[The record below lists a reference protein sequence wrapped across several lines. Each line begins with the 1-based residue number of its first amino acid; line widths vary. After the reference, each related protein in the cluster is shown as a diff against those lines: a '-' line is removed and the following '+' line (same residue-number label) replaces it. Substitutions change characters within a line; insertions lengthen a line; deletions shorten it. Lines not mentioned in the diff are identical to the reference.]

1 MVEGEGSTFCCEGA
15 PLSRM
20 MATALRFPLI
30 VVVYFIAFNIVESN
44 ESFIRCPVG
53 PISKHFPHDLD
64 CTLFYVCRN
73 GEAILKKCPKNLH
86 FNRHVSVCDYP
97 ENADCKKGIVKEPET
112 IPKVGANG
120 QCPSQNPKHPVLLP
134 HEDCTK
140 FYICDSG
147 IPLVKSC
154 QKGLHFNAK
163 LNVCD
168 YPDKAGCDSG
178 IIQPKGRE
186 SFKGLD
192 PLCPLNEDG
201 NPILKPHETDC
212 RKFYTCN
219 GGVTILQVC
228 QNGLHFNAQEQK
240 CDWPENAGC
249 ETKIIEKPDK
259 IPKIGID
266 GQCPK
271 EDSDTPVLLP
281 HKDCTKF
288 YMCHNG
294 VLLVKSCQKGLHFNA
309 KLNVCDYPDKAGC
322 DSGFIKP
329 KGRDGLEGLD
339 TLCPL
344 NEDGNPILKP
354 HETDCRK
361 FYTCNGGVSILQVC
375 QNGLHFNA
383 QLQKC
388 DWPEKA
394 GCETSID
401 KKPEIIPKIT
411 GNDGQCPKE
420 NSDTPVLLPHKDCS
434 KFYMCNGGKPL
445 VKSCQPGLH
454 FNAKLNVCDYPDKA
468 GCDSEII
475 EKPDKIPKIVV
486 DGQCPK
492 ENSDTTVLLP
502 HKDCTKFYICNDG
515 KPLVKSCLSGLH
527 FNAKLNVCDYPDK
540 AGCDSGAIKPKGRDG
555 LEGFDTLCPLNKDGN
570 PVLKPHETDCRKFY
584 ACNGGVSILQVCQHG
599 LHFNAQLQKC
609 DWPENAGCETSAIK
623 PKGRGGFEGLDTLC
637 PLNEDGNPILK
648 SHETDCRKF
657 YTCNGGILILQV
669 CQNGLHFNAQ
679 LQKCD
684 WPENAGCETNVAVK
698 PKGKS
703 GKEVLNDICS
713 QEDDGSLKP
722 HETDCGKFYVC
733 NGGQPQILKCQSGL
747 HFNPKRQACDYPE
760 NVGCEKSF
768 LKKLSSGTGDLN
780 DFAEICASVLADKIS
795 YFPHPENCSMY
806 YMCDSGILS
815 LRQCPNDLHFNAA
828 RQLCDWP
835 HEAQCE
841 RMGQLRS
848 VGVPSAFCPPVNGK
862 IPIFYRHP
870 SNCSI
875 YYMCSNGFSYE
886 FACPSRLHFNLRR
899 RLCDYEEV
907 AMCSTGISGK
917 KEEP

>member
-1 MVEGEGSTFCCEGA
+1 MRPCQQTTINTVPSLEKELLYGVHLTIPHSSTGGVPLHSAA
-15 PLSRM
+15 PFENHYHRTILIHLSGFAHYIEINKAHRSTAQNTNIPVLELSRM
-20 MATALRFPLI
+20 MATALRFSLI
-30 VVVYFIAFNIVESN
+30 VVVYFIAFNIVESE
-44 ESFIRCPVG
+44 ESFITCPVG
-53 PISKHFPHDLD
+53 PLPKHFPHGID

-73 GEAILKKCPKNLH
+73 GKAILKQCPKNLH
-86 FNRHVSVCDYP
+86 FNRHLSVCDYP
-97 ENADCKKGIVKEPET
+97 ENADCKKGIVNEPEK
-112 IPKVGANG
+112 IPKVGTNG

-140 FYICDSG
+140 FYICESG
-147 IPLVKSC
+147 NPLVKSC
-154 QKGLHFNAK
+154 QPGLHFNAK

-168 YPDKAGCDSG
+168 YPNKAGCDSG

-186 SFKGLD
+186 SLEGRD
-192 PLCPLNEDG
+192 SLCPLNEDG

-219 GGVTILQVC
+219 GGITILQIC
-228 QNGLHFNAQEQK
+228 QNGLHFNAQHQK

-249 ETKIIEKPDK
+249 ETKIVEKPDK

-281 HKDCTKF
+281 HKDCTRF

-294 VLLVKSCQKGLHFNA
+294 VLLVKSCQKDLHFNA

-339 TLCPL
+339 PLCPL

-361 FYTCNGGVSILQVC
+361 FYTCNNGVLILQVC
-375 QNGLHFNA
+375 QNSLHFNS

-388 DWPEKA
+388 DWPENA
-394 GCETSID
+394 GCETSIGE
-401 KKPEIIPKIT
+401 KPEIIPKIT

-420 NSDTPVLLPHKDCS
+420 NSDTPVLLPHKDCT
-434 KFYMCNGGKPL
+434 KFYVCNSGKPL
-445 VKSCQPGLH
+445 VKSCQ
-454 FNAKLNVCDYPDKA
+454 
-468 GCDSEII
+468 
-475 EKPDKIPKIVV
+475 
-486 DGQCPK
+486 
-492 ENSDTTVLLP
+492 
-502 HKDCTKFYICNDG
+502 
-515 KPLVKSCLSGLH
+515 SGLH
-527 FNAKLNVCDYPDK
+527 FNAKLNVCDYPDQ
-540 AGCDSGAIKPKGRDG
+540 AGCDSGAIKPKGKDG
-555 LEGFDTLCPLNKDGN
+555 LEGLDTLCPLNKDGN

-584 ACNGGVSILQVCQHG
+584 TCNGGVLILQVCQHG

-609 DWPENAGCETSAIK
+609 DWPENAGCEISSIK
-623 PKGRGGFEGLDTLC
+623 PKGRDGLEGLDTLC

-669 CQNGLHFNAQ
+669 CQNGLHFNSQ

-703 GKEVLNDICS
+703 GKEVL
-713 QEDDGSLKP
+713 K
-722 HETDCGKFYVC
+722 
-733 NGGQPQILKCQSGL
+733 
-747 HFNPKRQACDYPE
+747 

-780 DFAEICASVLADKIS
+780 DFAAICASVLADKTS
-795 YFPHPENCSMY
+795 YFPHPEDCNLF

-899 RLCDYEEV
+899 RLCDYEDV
-907 AMCSTGISGK
+907 AMCSTGTSGK